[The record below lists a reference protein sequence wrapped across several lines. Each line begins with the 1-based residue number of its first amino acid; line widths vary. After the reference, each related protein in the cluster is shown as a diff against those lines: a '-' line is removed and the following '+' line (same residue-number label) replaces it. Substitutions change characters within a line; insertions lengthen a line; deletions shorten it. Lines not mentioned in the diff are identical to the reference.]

1 MTLNTTRSWT
11 NEDLDLW
18 RDTCVRFVEQEL
30 QPDDEAA
37 RQRGNVGH
45 AVWRKAGELGLLCTD
60 IPEEFG
66 GGGGDFRH
74 EAVLYEECAR
84 RGLSGWANS
93 VHTIVAHYFLN
104 HGTPEQKQKYLPR
117 LARGELVGAIA
128 MTEPGAGSDL
138 QGIRTKAEKRS
149 TPGGDHYLIN
159 GSKTFITNGFLA
171 GVVLVVCKTDPTQGA
186 RGTSILIVETGREAT
201 GRSLASLTPSGGGSS
216 SGDDPGGASPC
227 AGYRVGRVLDKLGM
241 KSQDTSE
248 LFFDDVAVPAAN
260 LLGGAEGQGFYQLMG
275 DLPYERL
282 IIGVSALACMEGAY
296 EATLAYVRE
305 RKAFGKP
312 IGDLQNTRF
321 KLAEVAT
328 QIQVGRAFIDRCVEQ
343 LVAGKLDTASASMA
357 KLWASETQGKVLDEC
372 LQLFGG
378 YGYMNEYLIARM
390 YADARVQRIYG
401 GTSEIMKEVISRSL

>member
-1 MTLNTTRSWT
+1 MPLNFNRSWT
-11 NEDLDLW
+11 DEDLDRW
-18 RDTCVRFVEQEL
+18 RDTCARFVEDEL
-30 QPDDEAA
+30 LPDDAAA
-37 RQRGNVGH
+37 RERGNVGM
-45 AVWRKAGELGLLCTD
+45 ALWRKAGALGLLCTD
-60 IPEEFG
+60 IPETWG

-84 RGLSGWANS
+84 RGISGWGNS

-104 HGTPEQKQKYLPR
+104 HGTEDQKARYLPR
-117 LARGELVGAIA
+117 MARGELVGAIA

-138 QGIRTKAEKRS
+138 QGIRTRAEQRS
-149 TPGGDHYLIN
+149 GPGGDEFVIN
-159 GSKTFITNGFLA
+159 GSKTFITNGLLA

-186 RGTSILIVETGREAT
+186 RGTSILIVETEG
-201 GRSLASLTPSGGGSS
+201 
-216 SGDDPGGASPC
+216 C
-227 AGYRVGRVLDKLGM
+227 AGFKVGRVLDKLGM

-248 LFFDDVAVPAAN
+248 LFFDGVTVPAAN
-260 LLGGAEGQGFYQLMG
+260 LLGGAVGQGFYQLMG

-282 IIGVSALACMEGAY
+282 IIGVTALAGMEGAY
-296 EATLAYVRE
+296 QATLDYVRE

-343 LVAGKLDTASASMA
+343 LVAGQLDTATASMA
-357 KLWASETQGKVLDEC
+357 KLWASETQGRVLDEC

-378 YGYMNEYLIARM
+378 YGFMNEYLIARM

-401 GTSEIMKEVISRSL
+401 GTSEIMKEVISRAL